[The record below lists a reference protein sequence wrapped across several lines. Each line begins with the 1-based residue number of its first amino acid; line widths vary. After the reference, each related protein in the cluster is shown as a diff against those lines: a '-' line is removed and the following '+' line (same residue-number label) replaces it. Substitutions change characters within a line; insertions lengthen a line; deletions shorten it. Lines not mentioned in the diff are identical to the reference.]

1 MKMKILHLISE
12 KPPIKSGFS
21 RVICRLTEELREN
34 GHEIKVLSASDCKT
48 KIIGELK
55 ITLSTDSIVKE
66 LKKNYDIVN
75 VHGHTP
81 AFSDR
86 LLLKS
91 KLLGKKT
98 VYTLHCLA
106 DYPLKP
112 ITSIYNFL
120 LNRTLLK
127 HADAVVVTSKSYY
140 DMLPNNIRKYI
151 VPWGVDREKFMGQR
165 TTHDDY
171 RVLFV
176 GQMRPYKGLKILL
189 KAVKGIDN
197 LTLNIVGDGPD
208 RHKYEKYAKKLGLK
222 RAFFHG
228 FVRDET
234 LRNLYLSSDVLVLP
248 SISRNEAF
256 GLVTLEAAAAGC
268 AVIASDLPGVRDIVK
283 EFGILIKPGDTK
295 GLREALLSLEDEN
308 IRRRYIERGLET
320 ITKYDWRKTAREYDK
335 IYIEIVDK
343 C

>member
-1 MKMKILHLISE
+1 MKILHLISE

-21 RVICRLTEELREN
+21 RVIQRLTEELTKI
-34 GHEIKVLSASDCKT
+34 GHETKVLSASDCKIKMIGEV
-48 KIIGELK
+48 KII
-55 ITLSTDSIVKE
+55 LSINNIIRE
-66 LKKNYDIVN
+66 IKKDYNIIN

-81 AFSDR
+81 TFSDR

-91 KLLGKKT
+91 ELLGKKT

-112 ITSIYNFL
+112 ITAVYNFL

-127 HADAVVVTSKSYY
+127 CADAVVVTSKSYY
-140 DMLPNNIRKYI
+140 NMLPNNIKRKYI
-151 VPWGVDREKFMGQR
+151 VPWGVDHERFSGPR
-165 TTHDDY
+165 IPHDDY

-189 KAVKGIDN
+189 KAIKGIDN
-197 LTLNIVGDGPD
+197 LTLNIIGEGPD

-222 RAFFHG
+222 KTYFHG
-228 FVRDET
+228 FVSDE
-234 LRNLYLSSDVLVLP
+234 NLIKHYLSSDVLVLP

-268 AVIASDLPGVRDIVK
+268 VVIASDLPGVRDVVG
-283 EFGILIKPGDTK
+283 EFGILIKPGDAK
-295 GLREALLSLEDEN
+295 SLREALLALKDEN
-308 IRRRYIERGLET
+308 LRRRYVKRGLKT
-320 ITKYDWRKTAREYDK
+320 IIKYEWRGAAREYDK
-335 IYIEIVDK
+335 IYKEIADK

>member
-1 MKMKILHLISE
+1 MKILHLISE

-21 RVICRLTEELREN
+21 RTVERLTQELTKM
-34 GHEIKVLSASDCKT
+34 GHEVKVLSASDCKT
-48 KIIGELK
+48 KMIGELK
-55 ITLSTDSIVKE
+55 IILSTDRIAKE
-66 LKKNYDIVN
+66 LKKDYDIIN

-81 AFSDR
+81 TFSDR
-86 LLLKS
+86 LLIKS

-98 VYTLHCLA
+98 VYTLHCLI

-112 ITSIYNFL
+112 ITAVYNFL

-127 HADAVVVTSKSYY
+127 YADAVIVTSKSYY

-151 VPWGVDREKFMGQR
+151 VPWGVDREKLMGPR
-165 TTHDDY
+165 IPHNDY

-189 KAVKGIDN
+189 KAVKGINN

-222 RAFFHG
+222 KAYFHG
-228 FVRDET
+228 FISDEN
-234 LRNLYLSSDVLVLP
+234 LRKYYLSSDVLVLP

-283 EFGILIKPGDTK
+283 EFGILIKPGDIK
-295 GLREALLSLEDEN
+295 SLRETLLLLEDEN
-308 IRRRYIERGLET
+308 IRRRYVERGLKN
-320 ITKYDWRKTAREYDK
+320 IAKYEWRRVAREYDK
-335 IYIEIVDK
+335 IYKELADK